1 MSEITPEAKGPAP
14 VRLEATAGEPVLVPA
29 SKVRPED
36 IGTLAIEYRDG
47 VPVIVVSGG
56 KFIPAEIAVVN
67 QEGVAVARVTA
78 APIDSVLAGGD
89 ESNLLTNGA
98 LVLGYQGWLAGA
110 QLAYDTTEAK

>member
-14 VRLEATAGEPVLVPA
+14 VRLEATAGEAVLVPA
-29 SKVRPED
+29 SQVRPED

-56 KFIPAEIAVVN
+56 KFIPAGISVVN

-78 APIDSVLAGGD
+78 APIDSVLDGGEDLLAGG
-89 ESNLLTNGA
+89 S

-110 QLAYDTTEAK
+110 QLAYDTTEPK